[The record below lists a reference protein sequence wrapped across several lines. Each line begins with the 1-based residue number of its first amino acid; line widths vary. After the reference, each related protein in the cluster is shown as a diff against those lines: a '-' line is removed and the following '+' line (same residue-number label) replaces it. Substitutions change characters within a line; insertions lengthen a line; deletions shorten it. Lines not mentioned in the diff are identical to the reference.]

1 MKTTQMSTRM
11 NTIGLYSYDEI
22 QYSSEKRVTTAVQ
35 TCIDKSINHNTV
47 WDKVNQRIHDVY

>member
-1 MKTTQMSTRM
+1 MSTRM
-11 NTIGLYSYDEI
+11 NTIGLYSYDKI

-35 TCIDKSINHNTV
+35 MYIDKSINHNTV